1 VCHIAKAEGNNISTR
16 AAESEGMTS
25 ETWPPP
31 RSDEGNFPPSLCK
44 FKSDFNVLKGSYEC
58 ISYLLSTIVP
68 DDEIDIDALDGF
80 VKGMRKLHPKPEG
93 ENPECFCGDAYKL
106 RCWVTTR
113 LCGSGFGCVIISR
126 MILNRAIR
134 RYCISIFKHF
144 QQFYLMMCLL

>member
-16 AAESEGMTS
+16 AAKSEGMTS

-93 ENPECFCGDAYKL
+93 ENPECFCGDAYKMEVL
-106 RCWVTTR
+106 GDYKTLWQWFWMCNNLTYDPE
-113 LCGSGFGCVIISR
+113 SGDTEV
-126 MILNRAIR
+126 L
-134 RYCISIFKHF
+134 YKHF
-144 QQFYLMMCLL
+144 